1 MAIFLTGGTGYIGSR
16 VLNLLVS
23 SGRPVTALARDAV
36 GAQALTAHG
45 ATAVVG
51 DITDPDFLAVQMKG
65 SDGVIHLASAPDA
78 SAADIDHAVATA
90 ATETLAGTG
99 RPYVHASGMW
109 IWGQG
114 DGLTED
120 DPLNP
125 PAIVAWRPAIEEIVL
140 SASGMRAMI
149 IASATVHGHGAGAVI
164 RLLAGL
170 PRAESGAF
178 RYPGDG
184 RQHVAGVH
192 VDDVASLYV
201 TVLDRGVHGQRYIAT
216 DGTGPAM
223 RQVIEALS
231 RGAGVT
237 APPEPVGADE
247 LAGMIGPALTEVL
260 LLSQTSDAA
269 RARGLGWQPTHPTL
283 IEEFE
288 AGHYTP

>member
-1 MAIFLTGGTGYIGSR
+1 MAIFLTGGTGSIGSR
-16 VLNLLVS
+16 VLGLLVG
-23 SGRPVTALARDAV
+23 SGRPVTALARNAAAAGV
-36 GAQALTAHG
+36 LTAQG

-51 DITDPDFLAVQMKG
+51 DITDPGFLAVQMKD
-65 SDGVIHLASAPDA
+65 SDGIIHLASAPDT

-90 ATETLAGTG
+90 ATGALAGTG

-125 PAIVAWRPAIEEIVL
+125 PAMVAWRPAIEDIVL
-140 SASGMRAMI
+140 SAAGMRGMVVAP
-149 IASATVHGHGAGAVI
+149 ATVHGHGGGAI
-164 RLLAGL
+164 IQLLAGL
-170 PRAESGAF
+170 PRAGSGALRF
-178 RYPGDG
+178 PGDG
-184 RQHVAGVH
+184 GQHVSGVH

-201 TVLDRGVHGQRYIAT
+201 TVLDQGVHGQRYIAT

-237 APPEPVGADE
+237 VPPEPMTADE
-247 LAGMIGPALTEVL
+247 LAAMFGPALTEVL
-260 LLSQTSDAA
+260 LLSQTAGAA
-269 RARGLGWQPTHPTL
+269 RARALGWRPAHPTL

-288 AGHYTP
+288 AGHYQP